1 MAIRSF
7 VTFTESYDLDRKIE
21 DFLAQRS
28 SAIAAGSPT
37 ANDLVQIDFVGLEEH
52 DRRVAR
58 LRNVAG
64 QLRLRLRFC

>member
-7 VTFTESYDLDRKIE
+7 VTFTESYDLDRRIE

-28 SAIAAGSPT
+28 SAIAAGSPL
-37 ANDLVQIDFVGLEEH
+37 ASDPVQVDFVGLEEH
-52 DRRVAR
+52 DRRVVR
-58 LRNVAG
+58 LRSVAG